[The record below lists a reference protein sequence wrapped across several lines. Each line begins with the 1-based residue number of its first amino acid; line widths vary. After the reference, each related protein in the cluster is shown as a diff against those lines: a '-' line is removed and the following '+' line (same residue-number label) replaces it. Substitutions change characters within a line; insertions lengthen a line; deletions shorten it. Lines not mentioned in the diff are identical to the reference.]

1 MRRLNFLP
9 ALPILF
15 ATSVAAMS
23 ISSIIKQAEVI
34 KVNAVIAATS
44 TAITVSTTIR
54 GFAANDP
61 YQIKTLDVPKT
72 TYMTRLKAGMGE
84 TGGLKSLVKRNAWYA
99 GWIAT
104 MAAAGWAID
113 ELTGQVVSTN
123 GVAFNYAGYCS
134 VWMNSTGTVYT
145 NIGLTESSADCI
157 SKVKAYKYYYSYWGR
172 DVIPFTSAV
181 NTFNENP
188 IHGQGYVIYISP
200 VPVTNAPFT
209 GTFYAAF
216 RPNNDNPPVAQTSPV
231 PDDAIFD
238 SIITKMLEDPL
249 AAAQAF
255 MVPDAWPYPYPQV
268 FPDTVPYV
276 PGVAESDE
284 EALNWYLQGLAQST
298 NPNAP
303 YYVSPEKLQD
313 IASLAQALQQ
323 GLTPE
328 GQVDELNE
336 NLKSPLTQSQLEE
349 SLKKRD
355 AENKKEAEEI
365 SATDKKPIT
374 DAYKDSGTKDEYDK
388 LKERVSDPSKLPQLP
403 PLPAVDQ
410 IDLPIHTP
418 CRTITTNMFNAVLTF
433 PNPDQCTKL
442 EQVKTGLGYL
452 LYVLTALGI
461 VFELYRRVE

>member
-9 ALPILF
+9 VVFLLV

-23 ISSIIKQAEVI
+23 FSSLIKQAEVI
-34 KVNAVIAATS
+34 KVNAVTAATN

-61 YQIKTLDVPKT
+61 YQIKSIDVPKT
-72 TYMTRLKAGMGE
+72 RYMGFVKGNLG
-84 TGGLKSLVKRNAWYA
+84 SLVKKNAWYA
-99 GWIAT
+99 GWFAT

-113 ELTGQVVSTN
+113 ELTGQVVSTK
-123 GVAFNYAGYCS
+123 GVAFNYAGDCS
-134 VWMNSTGTVYT
+134 VWTNSTGTVYI
-145 NIGLTESSADCI
+145 NIGVTESSADCI
-157 SKVKAYKYYYSYWGR
+157 SKVKAHKYYYSYWNR

-181 NTFNENP
+181 NTFNKNP
-188 IHGQGYVIYISP
+188 ITGQGYVIYISP

-209 GTFYAAF
+209 GTYYAAF
-216 RPNNDNPPVAQTSPV
+216 RPNNDNPPVPQTSSV
-231 PDDAIFD
+231 PDDAIYD
-238 SIITKMLEDPL
+238 SLAAEMTNDPVS
-249 AAAQAF
+249 AAQAF
-255 MVPDAWPYPYPQV
+255 MVPDAWPYPYPQL

-298 NPNAP
+298 NPNAA
-303 YYVSPEKLQD
+303 YYVAPEKLQQ
-313 IASLAQALQQ
+313 IAALAQQLQQ
-323 GLTPE
+323 AQSPE
-328 GQVDELNE
+328 GQTEALNE
-336 NLKSPLTQSQLEE
+336 NLNNPLTQSQLEE
-349 SLKKRD
+349 TLNKRD
-355 AENKKEAEEI
+355 AANKKEAEEI

-410 IDLPIHTP
+410 IDLPSHTP
-418 CRTITTNMFNAVLTF
+418 CRTITMNMFNAVLTF